1 MALLDNLFGTPPEYL
16 SGLLG
21 QDELGGLQR
30 KANTTGL
37 INTALAF
44 IAQPRNQRYGSALP
58 YLGKALMAGQQ
69 SGQNVYENALRG
81 FETQQKI
88 AELKRQQEQ
97 RAAYDK
103 ALGNLYTTTP
113 AVTESVPGGYAPAQQ
128 QVMEGQVAP
137 NFGMTRLPDVTREV
151 APARR
156 ELNLQALIDLAA
168 TGDPRAA
175 NLISGMKTVKE
186 LTAPQKAEL
195 VKLGRGDVAYDPIS
209 GKYVAQGLPSEDKLP
224 MSAQEFALAQQNPA
238 FAEFLDRSKKAPSVT
253 VNLPPA
259 EKAILEVDKDTLAG
273 LTGNANAA
281 RSIATQTKTINSL
294 IGDLQGSGVVKLS
307 SDLQNYLGIKSPE
320 ANVNQAISALANK
333 AATEIRTPGSGS
345 TSDLEFNAYRA
356 AFPSLATSRAG
367 RVLMGQIADANAKR
381 MSKLADWARVQV
393 QKGTFS
399 YEGLAA
405 YDDSLGS
412 AVSDS
417 VKKQVE
423 ALTGGTTT
431 SGFSIRKKR

>member
-1 MALLDNLFGTPPEYL
+1 MALFDNLFGTPPEYL
-16 SGLLG
+16 TGLLG
-21 QDELGGLQR
+21 EEDLSKLQN

-69 SGQNVYENALRG
+69 SGQGVYENALKG
-81 FETQQKI
+81 FETQQKL
-88 AELKRQQEQ
+88 AELKRLQEQ
-97 RAAYDK
+97 RTAQEDYINTLPENVRATVK
-103 ALGNLYTTTP
+103 ANPTLL
-113 AVTESVPGGYAPAQQ
+113 AEYAKTSIIPKERKYEKVGDQ
-128 QVMEGQVAP
+128 
-137 NFGMTRLPDVTREV
+137 LIDVTATPTV
-151 APARR
+151 AY
-156 ELNLQALIDLAA
+156 
-168 TGDPRAA
+168 
-175 NLISGMKTVKE
+175 
-186 LTAPQKAEL
+186 TAPQQPAFKI
-195 VKLGRGDVAYDPIS
+195 GQTRDFRRGNEIIT
-209 GKYVAQGLPSEDKLP
+209 
-224 MSAQEFALAQQNPA
+224 QEFQPDGTWKEISTGSA
-238 FAEFLDRSKKAPSVT
+238 FAPPQAAANVN

-259 EKAILEVDKDTLAG
+259 EKTILEVDKDTLSG
-273 LTGNANAA
+273 LTSNANAA

-294 IGDLQGSGVVKLS
+294 IGNQQGSGVVKLS

-320 ANVNQAISALANK
+320 ANVNQAVSALANK

-356 AFPSLATSRAG
+356 AFPSLATSQPGRA
-367 RVLMGQIADANAKR
+367 LMGQIAEANAKR

-417 VKKQVE
+417 IKKQVE
-423 ALTGGTTT
+423 SLTGGKPAT
-431 SGFSIRKKR
+431 GFSIRRKQ